1 MVIRVMVMACY
12 GTSGYGL
19 TRSVYGQ
26 YCTRQRDRGFRIL
39 YTAIASLYIDILSAF
54 LVVYPNSDPIIA
66 AKSHWSLLWC
76 DIVM

>member
-1 MVIRVMVMACY
+1 MMVIRVMVMACY
-12 GTSGYGL
+12 GSSGYGL
-19 TRSVYGQ
+19 SRSVYGQ

-39 YTAIASLYIDILSAF
+39 YTAIIIYTDILSAF
-54 LVVYPNSDPIIA
+54 PAVYPNSDPIIA